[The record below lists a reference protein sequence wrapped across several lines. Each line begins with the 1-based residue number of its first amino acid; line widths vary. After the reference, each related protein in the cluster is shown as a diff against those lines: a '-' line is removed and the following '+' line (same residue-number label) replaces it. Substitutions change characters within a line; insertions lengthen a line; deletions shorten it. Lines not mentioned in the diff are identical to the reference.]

1 MKKFFKVMGCVVFFP
16 IALVVYVLWLIGTDK
31 KR

>member
-1 MKKFFKVMGCVVFFP
+1 MKKFLKVMCWIVFFP

-31 KR
+31 